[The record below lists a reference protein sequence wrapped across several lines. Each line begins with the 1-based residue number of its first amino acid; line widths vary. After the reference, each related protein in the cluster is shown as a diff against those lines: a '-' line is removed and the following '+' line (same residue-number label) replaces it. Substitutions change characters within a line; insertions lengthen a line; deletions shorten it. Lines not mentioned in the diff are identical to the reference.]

1 MAAQADQ
8 AKLKKRLEALLK
20 LPENQVCSD
29 CRKRG
34 PRWASANLGVFFCI
48 ECSGIHRNLG
58 VHISFVRSVNLDT
71 WTKQQ
76 VDFMEEWGNAR
87 ANAYFEANV
96 PSNVHRPKEGD
107 AVRVVEKFIR
117 DKYEFRRYVAKTL
130 PPARENQA
138 PEDEKPVVEERPTRK
153 AQMKNSNAVSRP
165 AVPSNAAP
173 SPVAP
178 APSLLDFMDDP
189 VPVSTTPVPQVN
201 VSRPASQPAG
211 YDFSSP
217 LTAPATAGFDAF
229 TPPNFSSQ
237 AGTPTPQDGFSAFG
251 QGSPVPSQ
259 GGDDFM
265 NFQSAPVSTGNTPP
279 NMQSHTPTPNSFTP
293 TGFPT
298 QAPPAVP
305 PKPQVSADSIL
316 SLYSSGSGNIGGMG
330 QMGGGFGQNFG
341 APNYMNNM
349 PPPPM
354 MMGQNMPPQHRGSMV
369 GGQPPAAP
377 NMMGGQFNNN
387 MYGAAPAQNMYNG
400 PNMGNPNMMGYQNNN
415 NMMNRPPNMMGGG
428 YNQNAPVNP
437 FMNQQAPN
445 PNMNFNQPPV
455 NPFMAGNNNM
465 YGGANPPMGTWS
477 SR

>member
-71 WTKQQ
+71 WTKPQ

-130 PPARENQA
+130 PPARGSQA
-138 PEDEKPVVEERPTRK
+138 PEEEKPVVEERPTRK
-153 AQMKNSNAVSRP
+153 AQTKSANGVSRP
-165 AVPSNAAP
+165 VAAANPVP
-173 SPVAP
+173 SPVP
-178 APSLLDFMDDP
+178 PTPSLLDFMDDP

-201 VSRPASQPAG
+201 ASRPVSQPTG
-211 YDFSSP
+211 FDFSSP
-217 LTAPATAGFDAF
+217 MTAPAAAGFDAF
-229 TPPNFSSQ
+229 TPQNFSSQ
-237 AGTPTPQDGFSAFG
+237 AGTPAPQEGFSAFD

-259 GGDDFM
+259 GADDFM
-265 NFQSAPVSTGNTPP
+265 NFQSAPISTGN
-279 NMQSHTPTPNSFTP
+279 NTPTPNSFTP

-298 QAPPAVP
+298 QQAPPPVP

-316 SLYSSGSGNIGGMG
+316 SLYSSGGSNMGGGMG
-330 QMGGGFGQNFG
+330 QMGQMGGAPYGQNYG
-341 APNYMNNM
+341 APNFMNNM

-354 MMGQNMPPQHRGSMV
+354 MMGNMPPQHRGSV
-369 GGQPPAAP
+369 IGGQQAPAAP

-387 MYGAAPAQNMYNG
+387 MYASAPAQNMYNA
-400 PNMGNPNMMGYQNNN
+400 PNMANPNMMGYQNNN
-415 NMMNRPPNMMGGG
+415 NMMNRPPNQMMGGG
-428 YNQNAPVNP
+428 FNQNPPVNP
-437 FMNQQAPN
+437 FMNQQAPS

-455 NPFMAGNNNM
+455 NPFVAGNNM
-465 YGGANPPMGTWS
+465 YGGNPPMGTWS